1 MHSAL
6 ATGCQRSGHAQG
18 EAAAMHFL
26 LSGDIKR
33 AALALAQLGLPAALM
48 TAAQLCLLHLATW
61 AKLPNEV
68 PQTAITQQCNIESST
83 SITQHTLTTPYP
95 LRNCDD
101 QAEDTPG
108 DETERQLAHLAPSF
122 CVTAAVTAAKQG
134 LLLPSFGEPAAA
146 STAPTTAQAAC
157 LADLLATQTA
167 QVLACQWVTDTGSS
181 SASEAAGV
189 LFCLRV
195 ALSLRKSLWQRAV
208 AASSSAAQDL
218 DTAFGHSEGPP
229 AGDECAAGAGGQSAS
244 APAADAASVVDV
256 MQSSLE
262 QLLTTADRASF
273 AAAASTSA
281 AKQDAQL
288 ASASH
293 LAQIVCTAWQDVYQ
307 LLQGQTE
314 CSASAS
320 GSYESRRVRQMET
333 GIAQVRAAA
342 AARLKAVSGKA
353 AQPAGT
359 LPSSHLGQQQQAG
372 ALLLC
377 ASCDLCAAAC
387 QLAAAGSAAGERN
400 AAGHV
405 HSALPALHQA
415 LALASSM
422 RPLVQT
428 KAAHHAAASTPATP
442 AMAEVDA
449 CAEVCDK
456 PGLVAGAGISWVH
469 GLHPSASTAGS
480 AGDRAEVEGGD
491 RRRRFV
497 YTAQQLMAM
506 RPLHVQADLEAVVAT
521 LHEQLL
527 TFLLLQHSAQ

>member
-1 MHSAL
+1 MNQARPS
-6 ATGCQRSGHAQG
+6 RSIRAQ
-18 EAAAMHFL
+18 
-26 LSGDIKR
+26 
-33 AALALAQLGLPAALM
+33 
-48 TAAQLCLLHLATW
+48 HL
-61 AKLPNEV
+61 N
-68 PQTAITQQCNIESST
+68 
-83 SITQHTLTTPYP
+83 P
-95 LRNCDD
+95 LRKCDN

-108 DETERQLAHLAPSF
+108 DETERQLARLAPSF
-122 CVTAAVTAAKQG
+122 CVTAAVTAAKHG

-146 STAPTTAQAAC
+146 STAPTPAQVAC
-157 LADLLATQTA
+157 LAGPLATQTA

-195 ALSLRKSLWQRAV
+195 ALSLRESLWQRAV
-208 AASSSAAQDL
+208 AASSSAAQDRDAAL
-218 DTAFGHSEGPP
+218 GHSEGPP
-229 AGDECAAGAGGQSAS
+229 AGDECAAGVGGQSAS
-244 APAADAASVVDV
+244 APAADTAGVVDV

-273 AAAASTSA
+273 AASASTSA
-281 AKQDAQL
+281 AKEVAQL

-307 LLQGQTE
+307 LLQGQTD
-314 CSASAS
+314 SASAS
-320 GSYESRRVRQMET
+320 GSYESRRMRQMET

-359 LPSSHLGQQQQAG
+359 LPSSYLEQQQQAG
-372 ALLLC
+372 ALLLH

-387 QLAAAGSAAGERN
+387 ELAGAGSAAGERT

-415 LALASSM
+415 LASASSM
-422 RPLVQT
+422 RRLVQT
-428 KAAHHAAASTPATP
+428 NAAHHAAASTPTTP
-442 AMAEVDA
+442 VMAEVDA
-449 CAEVCDK
+449 HAKVCDK
-456 PGLVAGAGISWVH
+456 PGHVAGAGISRVH

-480 AGDRAEVEGGD
+480 AGDRAEVEVERGD
-491 RRRRFV
+491 RRRCIV

-521 LHEQLL
+521 LHEQSL
-527 TFLLLQHSAQ
+527 TFLLLQHAAQ